1 MLCPWCQQS
10 GSLFFYVQVL
20 FHFFLASTMKKE
32 TLSTFPFRLV
42 SYALDDQEWEEKVS
56 SEWFSWDCTTDTW
69 EVQWLPSSLAHLLMI
84 SMTLWTMIW
93 DKNKTIMTKNCPIQ
107 IEPWKCKKHT
117 CFTRIWNSMFLCPC
131 SPQIILISNRE
142 LQKGSNTW
150 VREGEDFL
158 VSTRWISKFVALSK
172 NL

>member
-1 MLCPWCQQS
+1 MLSMEAKEEQVCS
-10 GSLFFYVQVL
+10 GPRKFFIGVSPNLYLELIRYAMPMMPTIWFSLFYVQVL

-84 SMTLWTMIW
+84 SMTLWTLDNDLGQKQNNH
-93 DKNKTIMTKNCPIQ
+93 DKKLSNPDRALKVQKTYLLHKNM
-107 IEPWKCKKHT
+107 KL
-117 CFTRIWNSMFLCPC
+117 NVSLSM
-131 SPQIILISNRE
+131 
-142 LQKGSNTW
+142 
-150 VREGEDFL
+150 
-158 VSTRWISKFVALSK
+158 
-172 NL
+172 